1 MDTLLNIGKTVTPTE
16 RLDEQEWLQYVRAG
30 ISAPKRDA
38 ADKAADMNNQY
49 RIGDTLNPLYKQIIK
64 RLSPTIYG

>member
-1 MDTLLNIGKTVTPTE
+1 MDTLLNIGKTVTPAE
-16 RLDEQEWLQYVRAG
+16 MLGEQEWLQYVRAG

-49 RIGDTLNPLYKQIIK
+49 RIADNLNPLYKVLIK
-64 RLSPTIYG
+64 RLSLIYLY

>member
-1 MDTLLNIGKTVTPTE
+1 MDTLLNIGKTVTPAE
-16 RLDEQEWLQYVRAG
+16 MLGEQEWLQYVRAG

>member
-1 MDTLLNIGKTVTPTE
+1 MNMELHIGKTVMPTE
-16 RLDEQEWLQYVRAG
+16 RLDEQEWLKYVRAG
-30 ISAPKRDA
+30 IGAPKRDA

-64 RLSPTIYG
+64 RLSPHIYE